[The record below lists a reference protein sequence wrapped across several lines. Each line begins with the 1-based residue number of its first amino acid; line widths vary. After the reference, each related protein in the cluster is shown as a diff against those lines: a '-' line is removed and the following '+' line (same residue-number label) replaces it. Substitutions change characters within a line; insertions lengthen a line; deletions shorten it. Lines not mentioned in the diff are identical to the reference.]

1 LKDEIGMGKKT
12 GKTTK
17 RTKKK
22 CDRKNLK
29 RMQINEKNKK

>member
-1 LKDEIGMGKKT
+1 MRLVWEKKT

-17 RTKKK
+17 GTKKK

-29 RMQINEKNKK
+29 RMQINEKK